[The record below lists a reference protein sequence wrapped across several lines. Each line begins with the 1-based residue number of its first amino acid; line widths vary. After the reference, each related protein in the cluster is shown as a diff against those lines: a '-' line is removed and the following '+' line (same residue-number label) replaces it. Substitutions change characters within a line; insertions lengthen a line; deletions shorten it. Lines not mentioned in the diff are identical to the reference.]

1 MKKIIAL
8 SLSLMMLF
16 ALAAC
21 GSSNGNQDNS
31 GNEAG
36 FTGSLPE
43 LINSI
48 YEKKPIELMLGD
60 PTEIDLTDA
69 YSTNHYLGL
78 EDGSQLKEAYF
89 SESSIGSQ
97 AYSLV
102 VARVN
107 DPADTAAVAQSMFDG
122 INQAKWVCVMADS
135 LAVGA
140 YDDLV
145 MLAMIDSEL
154 DATAHTDLRNAFAD
168 VVGTDKLDVSLDRV
182 NPDGGI

>member
-8 SLSLMMLF
+8 SLLLMMLF

-60 PTEIDLTDA
+60 T
-69 YSTNHYLGL
+69 Y
-78 EDGSQLKEAYF
+78 
-89 SESSIGSQ
+89 
-97 AYSLV
+97 
-102 VARVN
+102 
-107 DPADTAAVAQSMFDG
+107 
-122 INQAKWVCVMADS
+122 
-135 LAVGA
+135 
-140 YDDLV
+140 
-145 MLAMIDSEL
+145 
-154 DATAHTDLRNAFAD
+154 
-168 VVGTDKLDVSLDRV
+168 
-182 NPDGGI
+182 